1 MAVHESISGA
11 YAVYL
16 EGMEEARR
24 SRRSVDGLLGLGGG
38 AGSERCQDDFVAALK
53 VAVETFA
60 ASEPSALDV
69 CDTVSYML
77 SAAREHRSSDSAYWM
92 LLASHAMAM
101 PLIDMLTAQQ
111 ARYLRESYE
120 QDYPRRERFPV
131 QKEVIKAL
139 KKRERI

>member
-1 MAVHESISGA
+1 M
-11 YAVYL
+11 
-16 EGMEEARR
+16 
-24 SRRSVDGLLGLGGG
+24 
-38 AGSERCQDDFVAALK
+38 
-53 VAVETFA
+53 
-60 ASEPSALDV
+60 DV

-111 ARYLRESYE
+111 ARSLRESYE